1 MTSILNYKSPPF
13 EESSKVLSSLGN
25 PKISKLIMTK
35 YEFDQII
42 SIRTNQLSR
51 GAIPFVKITED
62 IKRNMD
68 LRKIALQEL
77 QNTKKPKDMLELQ
90 SLREFIVHGQ
100 SSDRPKERM
109 LATVLKDRFDDYIV
123 NAGPEAIISKTSE
136 GVKTWQQARET
147 FSKLRKSETFTN
159 I

>member
-77 QNTKKPKDMLELQ
+77 NEGKLPYIIKRPLPNNKYEYVRITELN
-90 SLREFIVHGQ
+90 LI
-100 SSDRPKERM
+100 
-109 LATVLKDRFDDYIV
+109 A
-123 NAGPEAIISKTSE
+123 
-136 GVKTWQQARET
+136 VKYMMH
-147 FSKLRKSETFTN
+147 
-159 I
+159 